1 MATKKKKGKA
11 KMKHGARS
19 ARARA
24 LRAKH
29 PELSYAQIAERCGM
43 SKQGVINAVK
53 QLSRIGGK
61 GLARKSVLTPGKLP
75 PVGERTGGSEKA
87 A

>member
-1 MATKKKKGKA
+1 MAKKKKASKA
-11 KMKHGARS
+11 MKHGARS

-24 LRAKH
+24 LKAKH
-29 PELSYAQIAERCGM
+29 PELSYAQVGERVGL

-75 PVGERTGGSEKA
+75 PVGERTGSEKA